1 MKTAMPPAPDKED
14 PAVNST
20 EPPSATDEAEP
31 VREKLP
37 PAVSPEP
44 TVTEMSPPVPDPDD
58 SLPSVA
64 IPVPKVK
71 PPLTPA
77 TPASVVERLAAPED
91 VAVPTP
97 LPPSQS
103 RQKLTRHRQAPEVRG
118 RGL

>member
-1 MKTAMPPAPDKED
+1 
-14 PAVNST
+14 
-20 EPPSATDEAEP
+20 
-31 VREKLP
+31 
-37 PAVSPEP
+37 
-44 TVTEMSPPVPDPDD
+44 MSPPVPDPDD
-58 SLPSVA
+58 PLDMATTPLSPSVA

-77 TPASVVERLAAPED
+77 TPASEVERLAAPED

-103 RQKLTRHRQAPEVRG
+103 RQKLTRHRQTPEVRG

>member
-1 MKTAMPPAPDKED
+1 
-14 PAVNST
+14 
-20 EPPSATDEAEP
+20 
-31 VREKLP
+31 
-37 PAVSPEP
+37 
-44 TVTEMSPPVPDPDD
+44 MSPPVPDPDD
-58 SLPSVA
+58 PLDMATTPLSPSVA

-77 TPASVVERLAAPED
+77 TPASEVERLAAPED